1 MPEASLISIF
11 VKPLNQANIE
21 YMVTGSVASI
31 IYGEPRMT
39 HDIDLVIKL
48 SKDDV
53 SGLSDVFPDD
63 QFYCPPADVVL
74 SEISREARGHFNLIH
89 HKTGLKADLYPVGKD
104 PLHQWA
110 MGQRRTIE
118 FDSGSICLAP
128 PEYVIIRKL
137 DYYREGGSEKHL
149 TDIKKMLEYSGDIM
163 DMSIL
168 KEKAALLSLQELLNN
183 VLVEGC

>member
-1 MPEASLISIF
+1 MPEASLISVF

-31 IYGEPRMT
+31 LYGEPRMT

-48 SKDDV
+48 SEDDV
-53 SGLSDVFPDD
+53 SGLSKVFPDE
-63 QFYCPPADVVL
+63 QFYSPPTDVVL
-74 SEISREARGHFNLIH
+74 SEIAREVRGHFNIIH
-89 HKTGLKADLYPVGKD
+89 HRTGLKADCYPVGKD

-110 MGQRRTIE
+110 MGQRRTIK
-118 FDSGSICLAP
+118 FDNDEICVAP

-137 DYYREGGSEKHL
+137 DYFREGGSEKHI
-149 TDIKKMLEYSGDIM
+149 TDIKKMLKYSGDVM

-168 KEKAALLSLQELLNN
+168 KEKAAQLSLQEQLND
-183 VLVEGC
+183 VLVAGY

>member
-110 MGQRRTIE
+110 MGQRRKIE
-118 FDSGSICLAP
+118 FDTGSICVAP

-137 DYYREGGSEKHL
+137 DYFREGGSEKHL

>member
-1 MPEASLISIF
+1 MPEASLISVF
-11 VKPLNQANIE
+11 VKPLNQASIE

-31 IYGEPRMT
+31 LYGEPRMT

-48 SKDDV
+48 SEDDV
-53 SGLSDVFPDD
+53 SGLSRVFPND
-63 QFYCPPADVVL
+63 QFYCPPTDVIL
-74 SEISREARGHFNLIH
+74 SEISREVRGHFNLIH
-89 HKTGLKADLYPVGKD
+89 HQTGLKADLYPIGKD

-118 FDSGSICLAP
+118 FDNDPIWVAP

-137 DYYREGGSEKHL
+137 DYFREGGSEKHL
-149 TDIKKMLEYSGDIM
+149 TDIKKMLKYSGDIM

-168 KEKAALLSLQELLNN
+168 KEKAALLSLQEQLNK
-183 VLVEGC
+183 VLSPDC

>member
-1 MPEASLISIF
+1 MPEASLISVF

-31 IYGEPRMT
+31 LYGEPRMT
-39 HDIDLVIKL
+39 HGIDLVIKL
-48 SKDDV
+48 SEDDV
-53 SGLSDVFPDD
+53 SGLSKVFPSD
-63 QFYCPPADVVL
+63 QFYCPPADVIL
-74 SEISREARGHFNLIH
+74 SEISREVRGHFNLIH
-89 HKTGLKADLYPVGKD
+89 QKTGLKADLYPIGKD

-118 FDSGSICLAP
+118 FDNDPIWVAP

-137 DYYREGGSEKHL
+137 DYFREGGSEKHL
-149 TDIKKMLEYSGDIM
+149 TDIKKMLKYSGDIM

-168 KEKAALLSLQELLNN
+168 KEKAAQLSLQQQLSKVLNS
-183 VLVEGC
+183 EI